1 MNFTPYLHKVN
12 YYETDK
18 MGIVHHS
25 NYIRW
30 FEDTRLH
37 FLECA
42 GYSYEEMEKDGIMIP
57 VLGVSVR
64 YKAAVLFG
72 DTVAITPKIVF
83 FNGFKLGVEYEVKNA
98 ETGVLNATGT
108 SEHFFTDADLKP
120 LRVKNKFPR
129 AYDVFNNVLNVDLLP

>member
-1 MNFTPYLHKVN
+1 MSFTPYIHKVN

-42 GYSYEEMEKDGIMIP
+42 GYPYAEMEKDGIMIP
-57 VLGVSVR
+57 VLSVSVS
-64 YKAAVLFG
+64 YKNAVFFG
-72 DTVAITPKIVF
+72 DSVEIVPKIVS
-83 FNGFKLGVEYEVKNA
+83 FNGFKLGVEYTVKNA
-98 ETGVLNATGT
+98 ETGVLNAVGT
-108 SEHFFTDADLKP
+108 SEHFFTDKSLKP
-120 LRVKNKFPR
+120 IRVKKSYPR
-129 AYDVFNNVLNVDLLP
+129 VFDVFNKNLET